1 MQTLTN
7 LASYLPADPELI
19 NTLKFVAFF
28 AGAVLLISFLIRAIL
43 GKHSALNHAISTA
56 MGIFAIYVLT
66 VVIYTFNP
74 SGLSRFL
81 APLPFVSFSN
91 ESLHLFSFVGVQF
104 PALCKEILSM
114 VILAFLVNMIQATI
128 PNGKKLISWYLWKFL
143 TVVLAMVVHYLVTWI
158 FNAFLPGVLVTYAP
172 MILLGTLIIMLSLGL
187 LKFILGLVL
196 TAVNPLFGA
205 LYAFFFS
212 NKVGKSLSKAV
223 FTTLILCIVFYVLNY
238 FGFAVISISASALS
252 SYIPLGI
259 TLLML
264 WYLIGHVL

>member
-1 MQTLTN
+1 MHMLTN
-7 LASYLPADPELI
+7 LAAFLPNDPELI
-19 NTLKFVAFF
+19 RTLKFVAIF

-43 GKHSALNHAISTA
+43 GKHSALNTAISNA

-66 VVIYTFNP
+66 VLIYTFNP

-81 APLPFVSFSN
+81 APLPFVSFSD
-91 ESLHLFSFVGVQF
+91 ECLHLFSFADFHF

-114 VILAFLVNMIQATI
+114 VILAFLVNMIDTKI
-128 PNGKKLISWYLWKFL
+128 PYGKKLISWYLWKFAS
-143 TVVLAMVVHYLVTWI
+143 VILAMILHYLVTWI

-172 MILLGTLIIMLSLGL
+172 MILLGTLIIMMSLGL

-196 TAVNPLFGA
+196 TAVNPLLGA

-212 NKVGKSLSKAV
+212 NKVGKALSMAV
-223 FTTLILCIVFYVLNY
+223 FTTLILYIVFYTLSY
-238 FGFAVISISASALS
+238 FGFAVISISAASLS

-264 WYLIGHVL
+264 WYLIGHIL